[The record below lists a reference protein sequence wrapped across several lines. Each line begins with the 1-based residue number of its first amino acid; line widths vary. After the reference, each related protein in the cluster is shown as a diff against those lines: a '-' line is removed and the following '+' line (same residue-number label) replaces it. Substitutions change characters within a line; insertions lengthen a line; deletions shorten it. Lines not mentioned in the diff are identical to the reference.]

1 MPAKLAIFFS
11 ALLLAFNL
19 SANARTALVIGN
31 GAYTNLSALANPGND
46 ARDMASSLTELGFE
60 VQLLVDASHE
70 SIEEAVLDFGDKLHK
85 GGGVGLFYYAGH
97 GVQDQGRNY
106 LIPVEAN
113 IRRATQLKRKAV
125 DVGWVLDEM
134 AAANNGLNM
143 VILDACRDNPFAEF
157 RSADRGL
164 AKMEGPKGT
173 FIAYATAP
181 GDVAADGEGRNGLF
195 TKHLLS
201 AMQQPD
207 QPVEL
212 AFKDVV
218 KAVSDESRGRQT
230 PFITSSLTGDF
241 YFNPVGTNPAP
252 EQLITL
258 TLRSNVRD
266 DQVYINGAYVGKT
279 KLVTQLAAGWHD
291 IEVRKAGYRTYS
303 ARLLLDKD
311 QTIRARLQRGSDP
324 APQPAPTQ
332 AAIPA
337 PQPAPPAQTTPSTID
352 GLSLSDW
359 LLVYGDNTITTA
371 NLDKIIAYEQQHG
384 GNAASRSYINK
395 GLKVALANVNSAD
408 DLLEY
413 QSKFGYLPGAPAQIE
428 ARLAELLEAGASR
441 QDLIRL
447 RGQFPASATLRLQ
460 LAGAYHQAQLFDA
473 AAGEYQSWLGLT
485 DSSHPQR
492 KQVLEALV
500 AAREGRSL
508 YKAGDIIQD
517 CPECPQMVYI
527 PAGSFRMGDIQG
539 GGDSDEKPV
548 HRVSVKAFLMSAT
561 EVTFAQWDACVAAGG
576 CDDSG
581 PRSAGGDN
589 GWGRG
594 SRPVIEVSWEDA
606 QQYVKWI
613 SAKTGEQ
620 YRLPSEAEWEYAAR
634 AGSETKYSWGNSI
647 GNNKANCDGC
657 GSRWDD
663 SKTAPV
669 ASFAA
674 NAFGLYDM
682 HGNVWE
688 WTQDCWNG
696 SYKGAPSDGTA
707 WLSGDCGRRVLRGG
721 SWYLFPNNLRS
732 AYRFRST
739 AGYRVNNNGFRLART
754 LD

>member
-1 MPAKLAIFFS
+1 M
-11 ALLLAFNL
+11 
-19 SANARTALVIGN
+19 
-31 GAYTNLSALANPGND
+31 
-46 ARDMASSLTELGFE
+46 
-60 VQLLVDASHE
+60 
-70 SIEEAVLDFGDKLHK
+70 LDFGEKLHK

-195 TKHLLS
+195 TKHLLT

-241 YFNPVGTNPAP
+241 YFNPAGTNPAP

-258 TLRSNVRD
+258 TLRSNVYD
-266 DQVYINGAYVGKT
+266 DQVYINGAYVGET

-291 IEVRKAGYRTYS
+291 IEVRKSGYRTYS

-311 QTIRARLQRGSDP
+311 QTLVARLQRGTDP
-324 APQPAPTQ
+324 TPQPATTQ
-332 AAIPA
+332 AAVPA
-337 PQPAPPAQTTPSTID
+337 PVPQPVPAVKTTPSTID

-395 GLKVALANVNSAD
+395 GLKVALANVDSAD

-413 QSKFGYLPGAPAQIE
+413 QRKFGYLPGAPEQIE
-428 ARLAELLEAGASR
+428 ARLAELLS
-441 QDLIRL
+441 
-447 RGQFPASATLRLQ
+447 
-460 LAGAYHQAQLFDA
+460 
-473 AAGEYQSWLGLT
+473 
-485 DSSHPQR
+485 
-492 KQVLEALV
+492 
-500 AAREGRSL
+500 
-508 YKAGDIIQD
+508 
-517 CPECPQMVYI
+517 
-527 PAGSFRMGDIQG
+527 
-539 GGDSDEKPV
+539 
-548 HRVSVKAFLMSAT
+548 
-561 EVTFAQWDACVAAGG
+561 
-576 CDDSG
+576 
-581 PRSAGGDN
+581 
-589 GWGRG
+589 
-594 SRPVIEVSWEDA
+594 
-606 QQYVKWI
+606 
-613 SAKTGEQ
+613 
-620 YRLPSEAEWEYAAR
+620 
-634 AGSETKYSWGNSI
+634 
-647 GNNKANCDGC
+647 
-657 GSRWDD
+657 
-663 SKTAPV
+663 
-669 ASFAA
+669 
-674 NAFGLYDM
+674 
-682 HGNVWE
+682 
-688 WTQDCWNG
+688 
-696 SYKGAPSDGTA
+696 
-707 WLSGDCGRRVLRGG
+707 
-721 SWYLFPNNLRS
+721 
-732 AYRFRST
+732 
-739 AGYRVNNNGFRLART
+739 
-754 LD
+754 

>member
-1 MPAKLAIFFS
+1 MPAKIAILAS
-11 ALLLAFNL
+11 ALLLALNL

-60 VQLLVDASHE
+60 VQLLVDANHE
-70 SIEEAVLDFGDKLHK
+70 SIEDAVLDFGEKLHK

-241 YFNPVGTNPAP
+241 YFNQQSLSST
-252 EQLITL
+252 
-258 TLRSNVRD
+258 
-266 DQVYINGAYVGKT
+266 
-279 KLVTQLAAGWHD
+279 
-291 IEVRKAGYRTYS
+291 
-303 ARLLLDKD
+303 
-311 QTIRARLQRGSDP
+311 
-324 APQPAPTQ
+324 
-332 AAIPA
+332 IPA
-337 PQPAPPAQTTPSTID
+337 TKPKTPASTPTPITKTASSTID
-352 GLSLSDW
+352 GLSLDDW

-395 GLKVALANVNSAD
+395 GLKVALADVHSAD

-428 ARLAELLEAGASR
+428 VRLAELLAAGASR
-441 QDLIRL
+441 EDLIRL
-447 RGQFPASATLRLQ
+447 RAQFPASETLRLQ
-460 LAGAYHQAQLFDA
+460 LAGEYHRAQLFDA
-473 AAGEYQSWLGLT
+473 AVGEYQSWLGLT
-485 DSSHPQR
+485 DSSHPER

-500 AAREGRSL
+500 AAREGRL
-508 YKAGDIIQD
+508 
-517 CPECPQMVYI
+517 PQVSAVPQAELI
-527 PAGSFRMGDIQG
+527 KLLGSTH
-539 GGDSDEKPV
+539 SDYTKLDASGNKLP
-548 HRVSVKAFLMSAT
+548 SSARS
-561 EVTFAQWDACVAAGG
+561 WACVLDNRSGLIWEVKTDDGG
-576 CDDSG
+576 VRDKNNEY
-581 PRSAGGDN
+581 RWGGK
-589 GWGRG
+589 GV
-594 SRPVIEVSWEDA
+594 SEVALANYD
-606 QQYVKWI
+606 
-613 SAKTGEQ
+613 
-620 YRLPSEAEWEYAAR
+620 
-634 AGSETKYSWGNSI
+634 GNDESQR
-647 GNNKANCDGC
+647 KQ
-657 GSRWDD
+657 SRWSGSGERYDD
-663 SKTAPV
+663 WNKLIT
-669 ASFAA
+669 AA
-674 NAFGLYDM
+674 NSEQLCGFADWRVPDLYELASL
-682 HGNVWE
+682 VR
-688 WTQDCWNG
+688 C
-696 SYKGAPSDGTA
+696 
-707 WLSGDCGRRVLRGG
+707 RGG
-721 SWYLFPNNLRS
+721 SYQNLNAGCDGGYQKPTIDTEYFPNTHSSSYWSASPYAYDSNYAWRLRFVYGDDYGY
-732 AYRFRST
+732 YRGSSYPVRLVRS
-739 AGYRVNNNGFRLART
+739 GQ
-754 LD
+754 

>member
-1 MPAKLAIFFS
+1 MPTKIAILTG
-11 ALLLAFNL
+11 ALLLALNL

-31 GAYTNLSALANPGND
+31 GAYTNLSALANPSND
-46 ARDMASSLTELGFE
+46 ARDMASSLTALGFE

-70 SIEEAVLDFGDKLHK
+70 SIEDAVLDFGEKLHK

-241 YFNPVGTNPAP
+241 YFNQQSLSST
-252 EQLITL
+252 
-258 TLRSNVRD
+258 
-266 DQVYINGAYVGKT
+266 
-279 KLVTQLAAGWHD
+279 
-291 IEVRKAGYRTYS
+291 
-303 ARLLLDKD
+303 
-311 QTIRARLQRGSDP
+311 
-324 APQPAPTQ
+324 
-332 AAIPA
+332 IPA
-337 PQPAPPAQTTPSTID
+337 TKPKTPASTPTPITKTASSTID
-352 GLSLSDW
+352 GLSLDDW

-371 NLDKIIAYEQQHG
+371 NLDKVIAYEQQHG
-384 GNAASRSYINK
+384 GTAASRSYINK
-395 GLKVALANVNSAD
+395 GLKVALADVNSAD

-413 QSKFGYLPGAPAQIE
+413 QRKFGYLPGAPAQIE

-447 RGQFPASATLRLQ
+447 RGQFPASETLRLQ
-460 LAGAYHQAQLFDA
+460 LAGAYHRAQLFDA
-473 AAGEYQSWLGLT
+473 AVGEYQSWLGLT

-492 KQVLEALV
+492 KQVLEDML
-500 AAREGRSL
+500 AAREGRRL
-508 YKAGDIIQD
+508 L
-517 CPECPQMVYI
+517 V
-527 PAGSFRMGDIQG
+527 
-539 GGDSDEKPV
+539 
-548 HRVSVKAFLMSAT
+548 SAT
-561 EVTFAQWDACVAAGG
+561 AVSQSQLIKLIGSTHSEYTKLDAYGYELPSSAKSWACVLDNRSGLIWEVKTDDGG
-576 CDDSG
+576 VRDKDNKY
-581 PRSAGGDN
+581 RWGGKGVSDVAL
-589 GWGRG
+589 GWVEN
-594 SRPVIEVSWEDA
+594 S
-606 QQYVKWI
+606 
-613 SAKTGEQ
+613 
-620 YRLPSEAEWEYAAR
+620 PSN
-634 AGSETKYSWGNSI
+634 KYPE
-647 GNNKANCDGC
+647 
-657 GSRWDD
+657 SRWDGSGD
-663 SKTAPV
+663 RYDDWNKLVT
-669 ASFAA
+669 AA
-674 NAFGLYDM
+674 NSEQLCGFSDWRVPDLYQLASLVRCR
-682 HGNVWE
+682 G
-688 WTQDCWNG
+688 G
-696 SYKGAPSDGTA
+696 SYKNLDDGCSGSYQKPTIDTEYFPNAQSSWYWSASPGAYGSYDA
-707 WLSGDCGRRVLRGG
+707 WLLYFDGG
-721 SWYLFPNNLRS
+721 SDYSSFRNYYGHVRLVRS
-732 AYRFRST
+732 
-739 AGYRVNNNGFRLART
+739 GQ
-754 LD
+754 

>member
-1 MPAKLAIFFS
+1 MPARLAILTS
-11 ALLLAFNL
+11 ALLLALNL

-60 VQLLVDASHE
+60 VQLLVDANHE
-70 SIEEAVLDFGDKLHK
+70 SIEDAVLDFGEKLHK

-106 LIPVEAN
+106 LIPVEAK

-195 TKHLLS
+195 TKHLLI

-241 YFNPVGTNPAP
+241 YFNPAGTNPAP

-258 TLRSNVRD
+258 TLRSNVYD
-266 DQVYINGAYVGKT
+266 DQVYINGAYAGQT

-291 IEVRKAGYRTYS
+291 IEVRKGGYRTYS

-311 QTIRARLQRGSDP
+311 QTIRARLQRGTDP
-324 APQPAPTQ
+324 TPQPAPTQ

-337 PQPAPPAQTTPSTID
+337 PVPAPPAQTTPSTID

-395 GLKVALANVNSAD
+395 GLKVALANVDSAD

-413 QSKFGYLPGAPAQIE
+413 QRKFGYLPGAPEQIE
-428 ARLAELLEAGASR
+428 ARLAELLASGASR

-447 RGQFPASATLRLQ
+447 RAQFPASETLRLQ
-460 LAGAYHQAQLFDA
+460 LAGEYHRAKLFDA
-473 AAGEYQSWLGLT
+473 AVGEYQSWLGLT
-485 DSSHPQR
+485 DSGHPER
-492 KQVLEALV
+492 KQVLEDML
-500 AAREGRSL
+500 AAREGRRLFNQVSATAVSQSQL
-508 YKAGDIIQD
+508 IKLIGSTHSEYTKLDAYGYELPSSAKSWACVLDKRSGLIWEVKTDDGGVRDKDNKYRWGGKGVSDRALKWVKNSPGNKYPESRWNGKGDIYND
-517 CPECPQMVYI
+517 
-527 PAGSFRMGDIQG
+527 
-539 GGDSDEKPV
+539 
-548 HRVSVKAFLMSAT
+548 
-561 EVTFAQWDACVAAGG
+561 W
-576 CDDSG
+576 
-581 PRSAGGDN
+581 
-589 GWGRG
+589 
-594 SRPVIEVSWEDA
+594 
-606 QQYVKWI
+606 
-613 SAKTGEQ
+613 
-620 YRLPSEAEWEYAAR
+620 
-634 AGSETKYSWGNSI
+634 
-647 GNNKANCDGC
+647 NKLVD
-657 GSRWDD
+657 
-663 SKTAPV
+663 
-669 ASFAA
+669 AA
-674 NAFGLYDM
+674 NSDQLCGFSDWRVPDLYQLASLVRCRG
-682 HGNVWE
+682 GNYKNL
-688 WTQDCWNG
+688 DKGCSG
-696 SYKGAPSDGTA
+696 SYQKPTIDTE
-707 WLSGDCGRRVLRGG
+707 
-721 SWYLFPNNLRS
+721 YFPNTHSSSYWS
-732 AYRFRST
+732 ASPGASISNDAWRLYFLYGYGYD
-739 AGYRVNNNGFRLART
+739 GYRDYYYHVRLVRSGQ
-754 LD
+754 

>member
-1 MPAKLAIFFS
+1 MPARLAILTS
-11 ALLLAFNL
+11 ALLLALNL

-70 SIEEAVLDFGDKLHK
+70 SIEEAVLDFGEKLHK

-241 YFNPVGTNPAP
+241 YFNPAGANPAT

-258 TLRSNVRD
+258 TLRSNVYD
-266 DQVYINGAYVGKT
+266 DQVYINGAYVGQT

-311 QTIRARLQRGSDP
+311 QTIRARLQRGTDP
-324 APQPAPTQ
+324 APQPATTQ

-337 PQPAPPAQTTPSTID
+337 PVPKPAPAKTTPSTID
-352 GLSLSDW
+352 GLSLDDW

-384 GNAASRSYINK
+384 GNAASRSYINR
-395 GLKVALANVNSAD
+395 GLKVALADVDSAD

-441 QDLIRL
+441 EDLIRL
-447 RGQFPASATLRLQ
+447 RSQFPTSETLRLQ

-492 KQVLEALV
+492 KQVLEDML
-500 AAREGRSL
+500 AAREGRRLFNQVSATAVSQSQL
-508 YKAGDIIQD
+508 IKLIGSSHSDYTKLDASGNKLPSSARSWACVLDNRSGLIWEVKTDDGGARDKDNKYRWGGKGVSDRALKWVKNSPGNKYPESRWNGKGDIYND
-517 CPECPQMVYI
+517 
-527 PAGSFRMGDIQG
+527 
-539 GGDSDEKPV
+539 
-548 HRVSVKAFLMSAT
+548 
-561 EVTFAQWDACVAAGG
+561 W
-576 CDDSG
+576 
-581 PRSAGGDN
+581 
-589 GWGRG
+589 
-594 SRPVIEVSWEDA
+594 
-606 QQYVKWI
+606 
-613 SAKTGEQ
+613 
-620 YRLPSEAEWEYAAR
+620 
-634 AGSETKYSWGNSI
+634 
-647 GNNKANCDGC
+647 NKLVD
-657 GSRWDD
+657 
-663 SKTAPV
+663 
-669 ASFAA
+669 AA
-674 NAFGLYDM
+674 NSDQLCGFSDWRVPDLYQLASLVRCRG
-682 HGNVWE
+682 GNYKNL
-688 WTQDCWNG
+688 DKGCSG
-696 SYKGAPSDGTA
+696 SYQKPTIDTEYFPNTHSSSYWSASPNAYYSVYA
-707 WLSGDCGRRVLRGG
+707 WLLYFDDGYDYDYLR
-721 SWYLFPNNLRS
+721 
-732 AYRFRST
+732 
-739 AGYRVNNNGFRLART
+739 NNNVHVRLVRSGQ
-754 LD
+754 

>member
-1 MPAKLAIFFS
+1 MPTKITILTS
-11 ALLLAFNL
+11 ALLLALNL

-31 GAYTNLSALANPGND
+31 GAYTNLSALTNPGND
-46 ARDMASSLTELGFE
+46 AQDMASSLTELGFE
-60 VQLLVDASHE
+60 VQLLIDASQE
-70 SIEEAVLDFGDKLHK
+70 SIEEAVLDFGEKLHK

-125 DVGWVLDEM
+125 DVDWVLDEM

-181 GDVAADGEGRNGLF
+181 GDVAADGTGRNGLF
-195 TKHLLS
+195 TKHLLT
-201 AMQQPD
+201 AMQQPN

-218 KAVSDESRGRQT
+218 KAVSAESRGRQT

-241 YFNPVGTNPAP
+241 YFNPDGANPAS

-258 TLRSNVRD
+258 TLRSNVYD
-266 DQVYINGAYVGKT
+266 DQVYINGAYAGQT

-311 QTIRARLQRGSDP
+311 QTLVARLQRGTDL
-324 APQPAPTQ
+324 APQPATIQ
-332 AAIPA
+332 AAAPAPA
-337 PQPAPPAQTTPSTID
+337 PQSAPPIKTIFSTID
-352 GLSLSDW
+352 GLSLDDW
-359 LLVYGDNTITTA
+359 LLVYGDNTVTTT

-395 GLKVALANVNSAD
+395 GLKVALANVDSAD

-413 QSKFGYLPGAPAQIE
+413 QSKFGYLPGAPEQIE
-428 ARLAELLEAGASR
+428 ARLAELLEASASR
-441 QDLIRL
+441 QELIRL
-447 RGQFPASATLRLQ
+447 RAQFPAIETLRLQ
-460 LAGAYHQAQLFDA
+460 LAGEYHRAKLFEA
-473 AAGEYQSWLGLT
+473 AVGEYQSWLGLT
-485 DSSHPQR
+485 DSSHPER
-492 KQVLEALV
+492 KRVLEAMV
-500 AAREGRSL
+500 AAREGRL
-508 YKAGDIIQD
+508 LDKAGEIIQD
-517 CPECPQMVYI
+517 CPKCPQMVYI
-527 PAGSFRMGDIQG
+527 PAGSFRMGDLQG
-539 GGDSDEKPV
+539 GGRGREKPV
-548 HRVSVKAFLMSAT
+548 HRVSVGAFLMSQT
-561 EVTFAQWDACVAAGG
+561 EVTFAQWDACVTAGG
-576 CDDSG
+576 CSHRPD
-581 PRSAGGDN
+581 DN

-594 SRPVIEVSWEDA
+594 NLPVIIVSWKDVVE
-606 QQYVKWI
+606 QYIPWLSKV
-613 SAKTGEQ
+613 TGMK

-634 AGSETKYSWGNSI
+634 AGSETKYTWGDSI
-647 GNNKANCDGC
+647 GSNKANCSSC
-657 GSRWDD
+657 GSPWDD

-669 ASFAA
+669 ASFTA

-682 HGNVWE
+682 HGNVDE
-688 WTQDCWNG
+688 WVQDCWND
-696 SYKGAPSDGTA
+696 SYAGAPSDGTA
-707 WLSGDCGRRVLRGG
+707 WLSGSCEHRILRSG
-721 SWYLFPNNLRS
+721 SWAHSPSGLRS
-732 AYRFRST
+732 SYRQAYNAHDRIIDK
-739 AGYRVNNNGFRLART
+739 GFRIARNFE
-754 LD
+754 

>member
-1 MPAKLAIFFS
+1 MPTKIAILTS
-11 ALLLAFNL
+11 ALLLALNL

-46 ARDMASSLTELGFE
+46 ARDMASSLTALGFD

-70 SIEEAVLDFGDKLHK
+70 SIEDAVLDFGEKLHK

-157 RSADRGL
+157 RSGNRGL

-241 YFNPVGTNPAP
+241 YFNPAGTNPAP

-258 TLRSNVRD
+258 TLRSNVYD
-266 DQVYINGAYVGKT
+266 DQVYINGAYAGQT

-291 IEVRKAGYRTYS
+291 IEVRKGGYRTYS

-324 APQPAPTQ
+324 APQPATTQ
-332 AAIPA
+332 AAISA
-337 PQPAPPAQTTPSTID
+337 PVPAPPAQTTPSTID

-395 GLKVALANVNSAD
+395 GLKVALANVDSAD

-428 ARLAELLEAGASR
+428 ARLAELLAAGASR

-447 RGQFPASATLRLQ
+447 RAQFPTSETLRLQ
-460 LAGAYHQAQLFDA
+460 LAGEYHRAQLFDA
-473 AAGEYQSWLGLT
+473 AVGEYQSWLGLT
-485 DSSHPQR
+485 DSSHPER
-492 KQVLEALV
+492 KQVLEDML
-500 AAREGRSL
+500 AAREGRRL
-508 YKAGDIIQD
+508 FNQ
-517 CPECPQMVYI
+517 V
-527 PAGSFRMGDIQG
+527 
-539 GGDSDEKPV
+539 
-548 HRVSVKAFLMSAT
+548 SAT
-561 EVTFAQWDACVAAGG
+561 VVLQSQLIKLLGSSHSDYTKLDAYGYELPSSAKSWACVLDNRSGLIWEVKTDDGG
-576 CDDSG
+576 ARDKDNKY
-581 PRSAGGDN
+581 RWGGKGVSDVAL
-589 GWGRG
+589 GWVENSPGN
-594 SRPVIEVSWEDA
+594 
-606 QQYVKWI
+606 
-613 SAKTGEQ
+613 
-620 YRLPSEAEWEYAAR
+620 
-634 AGSETKYSWGNSI
+634 KYPE
-647 GNNKANCDGC
+647 
-657 GSRWDD
+657 SRWDGSGERYD
-663 SKTAPV
+663 DWNKLVT
-669 ASFAA
+669 AA
-674 NAFGLYDM
+674 NSEQLCGFSDWRVPDLYQLASLVRCR
-682 HGNVWE
+682 G
-688 WTQDCWNG
+688 G
-696 SYKGAPSDGTA
+696 SYKNLDDGCSGSYQKPTIDTEYFPNAQSSWFWSASPDADISNNA
-707 WLSGDCGRRVLRGG
+707 WLLNFSNGYDGDGNRNGYLHVRLVRSGQ
-721 SWYLFPNNLRS
+721 
-732 AYRFRST
+732 
-739 AGYRVNNNGFRLART
+739 
-754 LD
+754 

>member
-1 MPAKLAIFFS
+1 MSTKTAILIS
-11 ALLLAFNL
+11 AFLLALNL

-70 SIEEAVLDFGDKLHK
+70 SIEDAVLDFGEKLHK

-157 RSADRGL
+157 RSGNRGL

-241 YFNPVGTNPAP
+241 YFNPAGTNSAP

-258 TLRSNVRD
+258 TLRSNVYD
-266 DQVYINGAYVGKT
+266 DQVYINGAYAGQT

-291 IEVRKAGYRTYS
+291 IEVRKGGYQTYS

-324 APQPAPTQ
+324 APKPAPTQ
-332 AAIPA
+332 AAVPVPVPKPA
-337 PQPAPPAQTTPSTID
+337 PAIKTTPSTID
-352 GLSLSDW
+352 GLSLADW

-395 GLKVALANVNSAD
+395 GLKVALADVNSAD

-413 QSKFGYLPGAPAQIE
+413 QRKFGYLPGAPAQIE
-428 ARLAELLEAGASR
+428 ARLAELLAAGASR

-447 RGQFPASATLRLQ
+447 RAQFPASETLRLQ
-460 LAGAYHQAQLFDA
+460 LAGEYHRAQLFDA
-473 AAGEYQSWLGLT
+473 AVGEYQSWLGLT
-485 DSSHPQR
+485 DSSHPER
-492 KQVLEALV
+492 KQVLEDML
-500 AAREGRSL
+500 AAREGRML
-508 YKAGDIIQD
+508 FNQ
-517 CPECPQMVYI
+517 V
-527 PAGSFRMGDIQG
+527 
-539 GGDSDEKPV
+539 
-548 HRVSVKAFLMSAT
+548 SAT
-561 EVTFAQWDACVAAGG
+561 AVSQSQLIKLLGSSHSDYTKLDAYGYELPSNAKSWACVLDNRSGLIWEVKTDDGG
-576 CDDSG
+576 ARDKDNKYRWGGKGLSGTALKRVANSPGNKYPESRWNGSGDRYDDWNKLIDSANSEQLCGFSDWRVPDLYQLASLVRCRGGRYQNLDKGCSG
-581 PRSAGGDN
+581 SYQKPAID
-589 GWGRG
+589 
-594 SRPVIEVSWEDA
+594 
-606 QQYVKWI
+606 
-613 SAKTGEQ
+613 
-620 YRLPSEAEWEYAAR
+620 
-634 AGSETKYSWGNSI
+634 TKYLPNAQSSWYWS
-647 GNNKANCDGC
+647 A
-657 GSRWDD
+657 S
-663 SKTAPV
+663 PV
-669 ASFAA
+669 AS
-674 NAFGLYDM
+674 Y
-682 HGNVWE
+682 
-688 WTQDCWNG
+688 
-696 SYKGAPSDGTA
+696 SDGA
-707 WLSGDCGRRVLRGG
+707 WLLSFGSGYDY
-721 SWYLFPNNLRS
+721 SYDRS
-732 AYRFRST
+732 SYSHVRLVRS
-739 AGYRVNNNGFRLART
+739 GQ
-754 LD
+754 